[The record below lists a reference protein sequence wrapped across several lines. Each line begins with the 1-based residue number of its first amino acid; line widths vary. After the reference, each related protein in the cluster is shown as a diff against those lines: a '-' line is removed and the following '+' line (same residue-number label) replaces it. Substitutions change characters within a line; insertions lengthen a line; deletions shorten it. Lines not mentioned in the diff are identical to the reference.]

1 MSKNRNNPFFVF
13 LLIVVAG
20 LLSIIAMYLKKIS
33 SGLHTS
39 SPVIQKEQNQYIKNE
54 TTDDSMLVKLS
65 AKRTV
70 VQLNTFLPQIHLTLI
85 SVLQG
90 LALGILIAQ
99 IENHFSTTIQSILLY
114 INSLL
119 IIVLVWYLYSS
130 VFVIFVWPLSFP
142 HTLLQFCLTIAQS
155 ISFLFISQPG
165 AWTIGVAIAAFIAG
179 IIRFT
184 NTKVVRPEIY
194 ERRDIFH
201 LDMSFERQASII
213 FFIVSVVLATT
224 GFFQL
229 KYISQTLDV
238 AVAVAELILILL
250 LALLSHKTNTVLMKM
265 YFENSV
271 WAYENGQVFEKD
283 TNAHNQKAG

>member
-1 MSKNRNNPFFVF
+1 MSKNSRNSV
-13 LLIVVAG
+13 LTIVLIIVAG
-20 LLSIIAMYLKKIS
+20 LLSIIAVYLKKIYL
-33 SGLHTS
+33 GIRTS
-39 SPVIQKEQNQYIKNE
+39 NPIVLQEQNQYSKNE
-54 TTDDSMLVKLS
+54 TVEDSTLIKLG

-99 IENHFSTTIQSILLY
+99 IESHFSITAENILLY

-130 VFVIFVWPLSFP
+130 VFVIFMWPLSFL

-155 ISFLFISQPG
+155 ISFLFISEPG
-165 AWTIGVAIAAFIAG
+165 AWTIGIAITALIAG
-179 IIRFT
+179 IIRFA
-184 NTKVVRPEIY
+184 NTQIVRPEIY

-213 FFIVSVVLATT
+213 FFILGVIFATT

-229 KYISQTLDV
+229 QYASKILDITV
-238 AVAVAELILILL
+238 ATAVLVTILL
-250 LALLSHKTNTVLMKM
+250 LAFLTHKTNTVLMKM
-265 YFENSV
+265 YFEKSI
-271 WAYENGQVFEKD
+271 WSYEKGQVFEKNI
-283 TNAHNQKAG
+283 NASNQKTG